1 MNVKLQRHTAESE
14 LYIAASGNQVDIV
27 QYLLQNGAMGI
38 IPKTYCIKHHA
49 NSRLAQL
56 FVNYG
61 IDVNDRNSEGQSPLY
76 WSKNKEMTCLPLK
89 YGVDIHLLD
98 YNGNNPLHVACENGS
113 IQTLICY
120 PQLALVQNDEGEL
133 AIDLARKIEIK
144 EILKHDPMFVSQ
156 T

>member
-1 MNVKLQRHTAESE
+1 LNVKLQRHTAESE

-89 YGVDIHLLD
+89 YGVDINLLALF
-98 YNGNNPLHVACENGS
+98 GNNPFHNACRSGS
-113 IQTLICY
+113 IQLVLFYAKY
-120 PQLALVQNDEGEL
+120 PQLA
-133 AIDLARKIEIK
+133 
-144 EILKHDPMFVSQ
+144 
-156 T
+156 